1 MPRNPRRSSPS
12 GLLPLPTQAL
22 ERLEAQLDP
31 KAECVTTHPNL
42 VRRKVGQDEPWLIL
56 FNVPDRQQD
65 ATAFCGGS
73 AEGGAAPDPRSIR
86 TGNEGS
92 RGKAATAI
100 DAESDVFRIPHVGMP
115 ALSQDL
121 FPQFRTG
128 QAPVAQHHQGH
139 FPGDRR
145 SQGLHQFH
153 YRVHPG
159 PVLVG
164 PQDAPGHGNRAT
176 PVDHAD
182 DDVGGAIPFQRGVN
196 RQRQPA
202 GTSPRKSPPEQQRE
216 AETCVQFRLAGTR
229 LYSGRRS
236 RPGWFRKPTRPGRST
251 VAE

>member
-115 ALSQDL
+115 APRSW
-121 FPQFRTG
+121 
-128 QAPVAQHHQGH
+128 
-139 FPGDRR
+139 PGAGSEPGSISTVSDW
-145 SQGLHQFH
+145 
-153 YRVHPG
+153 PG
-159 PVLVG
+159 PGRTAPPGSFPWG
-164 PQDAPGHGNRAT
+164 PPEPGPASVPLSGPSRPRA
-176 PVDHAD
+176 
-182 DDVGGAIPFQRGVN
+182 GW
-196 RQRQPA
+196 PA
-202 GTSPRKSPPEQQRE
+202 GCARPRESRN
-216 AETCVQFRLAGTR
+216 
-229 LYSGRRS
+229 SGGPR
-236 RPGWFRKPTRPGRST
+236 
-251 VAE
+251 